1 MIRNAPVLLLD
12 EPTTGLDAASAE
24 RIMAPMRRLM
34 TGRTTLVISHNL
46 LTVTE
51 ADQILF
57 LVGGRIT
64 GAGTHSELLATNSGY
79 ADLYQLHHTRGAP
92 NGAGYA
98 SRLSPYPQ
106 ANLSLQPNISPQPN
120 ISLWQ
125 PEPI

>member
-1 MIRNAPVLLLD
+1 
-12 EPTTGLDAASAE
+12 
-24 RIMAPMRRLM
+24 MAPMRRLM

-57 LVGGRIT
+57 LANGRIT

-79 ADLYQLHHTRGAP
+79 ADLYQLHHARGAP
-92 NGAGYA
+92 NGVSYV
-98 SRLSPYPQ
+98 SRLSPYTQ
-106 ANLSLQPNISPQPN
+106 THISPLPN